1 MSLSYFQ
8 VLRTRRLI
16 KAGCRWF
23 AAEIIGNVLDV
34 EPRRWRRPRRED
46 LRMNQKRVEM
56 FREKFEKF
64 DWTKM
69 LGR

>member
-1 MSLSYFQ
+1 M
-8 VLRTRRLI
+8 LI
-16 KAGCRWF
+16 EDGGRYF
-23 AAEIIGNVLDV
+23 AAEIIGNILEL

-46 LRMNQKRVEM
+46 LRMNEKRVQV
-56 FREKFEKF
+56 FREKFDKF